1 LWYVIFDTTN
11 RPQICYP
18 GILIVAVASAALK
31 GVLFIDRRLS
41 RQNTM
46 IVNVSRLYWDQ
57 ENFWTFVAMRQFI
70 GDKHFF
76 QISECQVSTLTFNT
90 TSSPQICY
98 PAILIVAVAGTSR
111 CVVCRSSIVAQN
123 ILLVSRNF
131 TVASAA
137 IRKTFGCS
145 LLSDSLSEIFFPNSK
160 TSILTFDR
168 SSSPAICLRQR
179 FQRRCSETR
188 YASESSSSFP

>member
-1 LWYVIFDTTN
+1 LLSWHLDCRSCISGTQRCVVY
-11 RPQICYP
+11 RSS
-18 GILIVAVASAALK
+18 IVASKYHDSKCQSPLLGPGKLLDICRYATIHWKLT
-31 GVLFIDRRLS
+31 FFP
-41 RQNTM
+41 
-46 IVNVSRLYWDQ
+46 
-57 ENFWTFVAMRQFI
+57 NFR
-70 GDKHFF
+70 
-76 QISECQVSTLTFNT
+76 VSTLTFNT
-90 TSSPQICY
+90 ISSPQICY
-98 PAILIVAVAGTSR
+98 PAILIVAVVGTSR

-123 ILLVSRNF
+123 TLLVNRNF